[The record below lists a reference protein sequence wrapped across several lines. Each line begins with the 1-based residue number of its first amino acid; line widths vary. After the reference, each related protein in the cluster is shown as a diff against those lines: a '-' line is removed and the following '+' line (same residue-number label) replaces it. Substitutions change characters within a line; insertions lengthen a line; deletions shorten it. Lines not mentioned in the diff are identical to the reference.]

1 MYQVNYLPSAMDDMV
16 EIVTY
21 IRHTLQNP
29 HAAAKIMDTLYN
41 GAEGL
46 RQFPYANPAY
56 FPQRPL
62 EHEYRKLLIGSYLMF
77 YWIEEETKTVTVSRV
92 VYASQNYEK
101 SLQ

>member
-1 MYQVNYLPSAMDDMV
+1 MYQVNYLPSAIGDMV

-29 HAAAKIMDTLYN
+29 HAATKTMYALHN

-46 RQFPYANPAY
+46 RQFPYANPAH

-92 VYASQNYEK
+92 VYAARDYEK
-101 SLQ
+101 SLR